1 MEELYNIG
9 ISEETLKKII
19 QQEPEIIELDNEDI
33 KEKIQILEKI
43 NCTKNQIINII
54 GSNPQYLIRT
64 NKKIIE
70 LLDYLIEIGFNMLD
84 ILLEANPYILNLD
97 SFEIKNYINNRKI
110 KGDTL
115 ENIIED
121 LDENPILFNEM

>member
-9 ISEETLKKII
+9 ISEETLKKMI

-64 NKKIIE
+64 NKIIIE
-70 LLDYLIEIGFNMLD
+70 LLDYLNEIGFNMLD

-97 SFEIKNYINNRKI
+97 SFEIKRI
-110 KGDTL
+110 G
-115 ENIIED
+115 E
-121 LDENPILFNEM
+121 